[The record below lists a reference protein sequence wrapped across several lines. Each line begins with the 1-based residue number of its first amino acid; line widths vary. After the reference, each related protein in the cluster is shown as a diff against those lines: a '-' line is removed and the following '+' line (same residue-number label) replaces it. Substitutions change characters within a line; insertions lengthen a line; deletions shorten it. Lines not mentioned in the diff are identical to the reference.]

1 MQLILLGVGS
11 SAGTPAIGCRCNTC
25 TSSNPRNTRTRC
37 SSALVAPNGEV
48 ILIDTGP
55 DLRQQALRENIQRVD
70 AVLYT
75 HTHADHLHGIDDLR
89 SFCQINRQQIPLY
102 GCKEH
107 MDVIATRFAYTLR
120 NPGEYGDYW
129 DLPVLSTNLIEGPF
143 ELFGV
148 KITPIPVK
156 HGRSTILGYRIGNMA
171 YLTDVSEIPD
181 ASMNLLAGLDVLLL
195 DCLRYKPHHTHI
207 NLEQSL
213 AYAERIGARD
223 TYLIHMT
230 HELEYAEV
238 SANVP
243 SRVHVGYDGL
253 RLELEPD
260 CNTHA

>member
-11 SAGTPAIGCRCNTC
+11 SAGTPVIGCHCATC
-25 TSSNPRNTRTRC
+25 ASTDPRNSRTRC
-37 SSALVAPNGEV
+37 SAAVVAPGGEV

-55 DLRQQALRENIQRVD
+55 DLRQQALREGLNRVD

-89 SFCQINRQQIPLY
+89 SFCQLNRTQIPLY

-107 MDVIATRFAYTLR
+107 MDVIAARFAYTLR
-120 NPGEYGDYW
+120 TPGEYGDYW
-129 DLPVLSTNLIEGPF
+129 DLPVLSSNLVDGPF
-143 ELFGV
+143 ELFGLQ
-148 KITPIPVK
+148 IIPIAVK
-156 HGRSTILGYRIGNMA
+156 HGRANILGYRIGNLA

-181 ASMNLLAGLDVLLL
+181 ESMQLLQGLDVLLL

-213 AYAERIGARD
+213 AYAERIAAGN

-238 SANVP
+238 SANLAAC
-243 SRVHVGYDGL
+243 VHVGYDGL
-253 RLELEPD
+253 KL
-260 CNTHA
+260 NF